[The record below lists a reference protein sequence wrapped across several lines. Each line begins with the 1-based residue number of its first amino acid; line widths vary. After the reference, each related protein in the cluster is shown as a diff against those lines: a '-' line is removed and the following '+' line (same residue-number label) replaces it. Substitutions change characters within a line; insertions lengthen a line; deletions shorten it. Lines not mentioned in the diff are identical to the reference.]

1 MRRIIKLTTS
11 RSKMNELLKRDCVAK
26 KLGVGVR
33 TVDTL
38 VRERQIP
45 FLKIRRSVRFCPTQI
60 QDWLD
65 KTKTDVS

>member
-1 MRRIIKLTTS
+1 
-11 RSKMNELLKRDCVAK
+11 MNDLLKRGCVAK

-33 TVDTL
+33 TIDNL

-45 FLKIRRSVRFCPTQI
+45 FVKIRSSIRFCPTQV